1 MSKKIVTLLLSA
13 FIMGSLFWSCTQPK
27 NNQQKAADKGSVS
40 FLELAQT
47 RYTTKVYDAT
57 KKLSED
63 QINQLTEILRLAPS
77 SINSQ
82 PWQFVIIADQ
92 NLKSSLAEV
101 SLGNASK
108 VKGASHLVVFRGAKN
123 LEKLEAQM
131 KEYLSE
137 GSLAFYTGRVKNDEE
152 GVRQWIGRQVY
163 ISLGFF
169 LAACADM
176 GIDSTPMEGIDT
188 AGYDKILNLGDDYQT
203 LCVVAIGYRSP
214 EDSNQPSITPKKRL
228 SKEQV
233 IKMM

>member
-1 MSKKIVTLLLSA
+1 
-13 FIMGSLFWSCTQPK
+13 MGMVFSSCTQEK
-27 NNQQKAADKGSVS
+27 KQQEATVS
-40 FLELAQT
+40 NDLTHFLELAQT
-47 RYTTKVYDAT
+47 RYATKVYDAT
-57 KKLSED
+57 KKVSEEQID
-63 QINQLTEILRLAPS
+63 QLAEILRLTPS

-82 PWQFVIIADQ
+82 PWQFVIVADEQ
-92 NLKSSLAEV
+92 MKNSLAEV

-108 VKGASHLVVFRGAKN
+108 VKDASHLVVFRGVKN

-137 GSLAFYTGRVKNDEE
+137 GALAFYNGRVKNDEA
-152 GVRQWIGRQVY
+152 GVREWIGRQVY

-188 AGYDKILNLGDDYQT
+188 AEYDKVLNLGDDYQT
-203 LCVVAIGYRSP
+203 LCVVAIGYRSA

-228 SKEQV
+228 PKEQV
-233 IKMM
+233 IKFM